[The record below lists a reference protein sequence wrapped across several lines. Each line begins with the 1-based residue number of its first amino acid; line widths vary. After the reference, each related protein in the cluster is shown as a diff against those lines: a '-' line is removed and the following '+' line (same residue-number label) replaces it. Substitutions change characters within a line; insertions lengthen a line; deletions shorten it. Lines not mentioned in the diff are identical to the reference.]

1 MDNNST
7 QLPLPTVSS
16 PSENRIALAAPKKST
31 LDYIRQFARIYMPV
45 DSMPGILL
53 N

>member
-7 QLPLPTVSS
+7 QLPTHTL
-16 PSENRIALAAPKKST
+16 SENHETSMPAATPKQST
-31 LDYIRQFARIYMPV
+31 LDTIRQFARIYMPV
-45 DSMPGILL
+45 GSMPGIVL

>member
-16 PSENRIALAAPKKST
+16 PSEKRLSSAAPKKST
-31 LDYIRQFARIYMPV
+31 LDYIRQFARIYMPM
-45 DSMPGILL
+45 DTMPGILL